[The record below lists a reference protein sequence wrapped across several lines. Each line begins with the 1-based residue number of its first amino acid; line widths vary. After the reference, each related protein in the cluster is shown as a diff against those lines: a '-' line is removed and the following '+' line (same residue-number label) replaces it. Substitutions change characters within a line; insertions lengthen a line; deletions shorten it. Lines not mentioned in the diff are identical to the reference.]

1 MSKILSIKFLLLT
14 NLKKKEKELD
24 KDRFEEI
31 CKSLRLIKENR
42 TCFLTWEDKKIKKKM
57 DINISDFKIYSRNKS
72 GDTKETV
79 NINEVLAKKVIDKI
93 LSFN

>member
-42 TCFLTWEDKKIKKKM
+42 MWFLTWEDKKIKKKIV
-57 DINISDFKIYSRNKS
+57 ININDFKIYSQNKS
-72 GDTKETV
+72 GDTKEAV
-79 NINEVLAKKVIDKI
+79 NINEDLAKKVIEKI
-93 LSFN
+93 LSF

>member
-31 CKSLRLIKENR
+31 CKSLSLIKENR
-42 TCFLTWEDKKIKKKM
+42 MWFLTWEDKKIKKK
-57 DINISDFKIYSRNKS
+57 
-72 GDTKETV
+72 
-79 NINEVLAKKVIDKI
+79 
-93 LSFN
+93 